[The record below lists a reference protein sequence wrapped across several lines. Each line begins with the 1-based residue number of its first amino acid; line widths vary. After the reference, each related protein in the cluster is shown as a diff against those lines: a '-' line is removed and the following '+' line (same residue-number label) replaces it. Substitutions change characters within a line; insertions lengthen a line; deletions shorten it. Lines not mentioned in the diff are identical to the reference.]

1 MAKHSQLQQKKALFS
16 AIGAV
21 IFIMIAIYLSYKPL
35 REAICYNGGFCH
47 KTCDKQI
54 IGQNEVFTCPEI
66 EQRKNEEFFSILL
79 IKSFKYS
86 ILLYDGTII
95 EKFIKIILHLCQKIF

>member
-1 MAKHSQLQQKKALFS
+1 
-16 AIGAV
+16 
-21 IFIMIAIYLSYKPL
+21 MIAIYLSYKPL

-66 EQRKNEEFFSILL
+66 EQRKNEEFFSILNPFQ
-79 IKSFKYS
+79 KEYEWQN
-86 ILLYDGTII
+86 ILTVENERTSKN
-95 EKFIKIILHLCQKIF
+95 EKTSGQNQPEIWKH